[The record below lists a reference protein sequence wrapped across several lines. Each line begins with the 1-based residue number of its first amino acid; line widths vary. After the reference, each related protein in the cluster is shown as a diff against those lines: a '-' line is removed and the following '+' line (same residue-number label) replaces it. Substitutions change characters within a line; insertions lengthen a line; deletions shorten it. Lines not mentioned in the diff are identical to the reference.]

1 VTTEPIAHTIN
12 VQKNKIILDI
22 SFNRKKCTNIIP
34 CQQND
39 GMSIAMVQESQL
51 QFAPIVVEQ
60 ALLQLLDSRNTA
72 G

>member
-39 GMSIAMVQESQL
+39 GTRISAAICSNCCGTGS
-51 QFAPIVVEQ
+51 FATFGFKKYC
-60 ALLQLLDSRNTA
+60 RMT
-72 G
+72 